1 MTYLP
6 LKYGLK
12 IKELNAINRNRE
24 IGLRI
29 KSLRE
34 KRRISQAVLGEAIG
48 VSYQQVQ
55 KYENG
60 ATPLTIE
67 RLEQIAAALGIDP
80 ADILSKKPSEKVDE
94 KIEGYGYVK
103 GLPASFSKDEMRLLK
118 IFRSVAS
125 ERLKKT
131 ILSQVKS
138 IASVEKEFKSKRT
151 Q

>member
-1 MTYLP
+1 M
-6 LKYGLK
+6 
-12 IKELNAINRNRE
+12 
-24 IGLRI
+24 RI

-80 ADILSKKPSEKVDE
+80 ADILSKKPSEKVGE

-103 GLPASFSKDEMRLLK
+103 GLPASFSQDEMRLLK
-118 IFRSVAS
+118 VFRSVAS